1 MTEIG
6 NCRYAKGIPMPS
18 LLTTKIEIP
27 PSPHLPIHRAH
38 LVNTLEHEI
47 PRCKLVLVSAPA
59 GYGKTT
65 YLVQWARAS
74 DFLIAWLSLDE
85 ADNDLERFF
94 HYLLAA
100 WETVQSEIAA
110 IQLGIL
116 LSATMSDHEA
126 VLAAFIN
133 AAHEFPEHVVIVLD
147 DYHLIEDP
155 AVHQA
160 MTFLLDHLPATCHF
174 VLAGRSEPP
183 LPLARYRARQTVLMV
198 GTEDLRFSPEE
209 TDLFL
214 TERLDLA
221 LSQDALASLQASLEG
236 WVAGLQL
243 VALTLKRGLTDVDGL
258 VINGRHRFIAD
269 YLSQE
274 IVGQLPKETQQF
286 LLQTSILDH
295 LCSSLCQ
302 AVTGN
307 EDAANILTELERD
320 NLFLMPLDDRREW
333 FRYHHLFADFLH
345 EELRKRQPQMAAI
358 LHQRAGRWYLAHN
371 QPEYAFKHALAGENV
386 KLVLQVLER
395 YVQPMLMGGQFNHLR
410 QWLDSL
416 PEAWHSQYPIIDLF
430 QTGFLLFT
438 GQLEASMRCV
448 TAVEQ
453 QLQTGNP
460 EEIRPQLA
468 RVKAVRC
475 SIACFQDDLVQAQT
489 FAEAALQDLPSD
501 DTFFRTIIYGSL
513 GDTYRRHQRWQEA
526 KTCYLEML
534 DFIDMPAFR
543 LPLVHVFGALADLNL
558 RQGQLQEAE
567 SYWRKAQTIIHDRQN
582 WGRFPMPL
590 IGWVYIRLAELLY
603 EWNELDE
610 ALEHLSSGL
619 ERAELGGDV
628 RAILAGCVI
637 AGRLK
642 LTQGDVETASHYLEQ
657 ARPFTEES
665 HFEHWNGRFA
675 RLQVELWLTQGG
687 VRTAV
692 LWAEQQLQENKQP
705 ENATTRLTIA
715 RVLIAKSGQNAIQQA
730 LTLLRNLL
738 PTAAEEGRIGIQ
750 IEALALQAV
759 AYGRRGD
766 MSNAL
771 THLEQALRLAEPEG
785 YIRTFADLGLPLARL
800 LQEAESRSVMPN
812 YVATLLTAFD
822 AKLSVTVSAQP
833 LLPEPLTEREAD
845 VLALLAAG
853 LTNPEIAEALV
864 VSAGTVKKHASHI
877 YGKLGVSS
885 RTEAAARARELGLL
899 D

>member
-1 MTEIG
+1 
-6 NCRYAKGIPMPS
+6 MPS

-27 PSPHLPIHRAH
+27 PPPHQPVHRAH
-38 LVNTLEHEI
+38 LANTLERQI
-47 PRCKLVLVSAPA
+47 SRYKLVLVSAPA

-65 YLVQWARAS
+65 CLVQWAHAS
-74 DFLIAWLSLDE
+74 DFPIAWLSLDE
-85 ADNDLERFF
+85 EDNDLERFF

-100 WETVQSEIAA
+100 WETVQPEIAA
-110 IQLGIL
+110 SQLGIL
-116 LSATMSDHEA
+116 LSATISDHEA

-133 AAHEFPEHVVIVLD
+133 AAHEIREHIVFVLD
-147 DYHLIEDP
+147 DYHLIEDL
-155 AVHQA
+155 AIHQA

-174 VLAGRSEPP
+174 VLAGRGEPP
-183 LPLARYRARQTVLMV
+183 LPLVRYRARQTVLV
-198 GTEDLRFSPEE
+198 VSTEDLRFSPEE

-214 TERLDLA
+214 NERMELA
-221 LSQDALASLQASLEG
+221 LTQDALASLQASLEG

-243 VALTLKRGLTDVDGL
+243 VALTLKRGLTEMDQV

-274 IVGQLPKETQQF
+274 IMGQLPEETQQF
-286 LLQTSILDH
+286 LLQTSILDR
-295 LCSSLCQ
+295 LCGSLCQ
-302 AVTGN
+302 AVTGKEN
-307 EDAANILTELERD
+307 AANILAELERD

-333 FRYHHLFADFLH
+333 FRYHHLFTDFLC
-345 EELRKRQPQMAAI
+345 EELRKRQPQMAAM
-358 LHQRAGRWYLAHN
+358 LHPRAGRWYLAHN
-371 QPEYAFKHALAGENV
+371 QPEYAFKHALAGEDV

-438 GQLEASMRCV
+438 GQLEASVRCV

-475 SIACFQDDLVQAQT
+475 SIACFQDDLGRAQA
-489 FAEAALQDLPSD
+489 FADEAFQDLSGE
-501 DTFFRTIIYGSL
+501 DTFFRAIIYGSL

-526 KTCYLEML
+526 KDCYLEML
-534 DFIDMPAFR
+534 DFTDNPGFR
-543 LPLVHVFGALADLNL
+543 LPSVHTFGALADLYL
-558 RQGQLQEAE
+558 RQGHLREAA
-567 SYWRKAQTIIHDRQN
+567 SYWRKAQTIIHEREN
-582 WGRFPMPL
+582 WGRFPLPL

-610 ALEHLSSGL
+610 AQKHLSSGL

-628 RAILAGCVI
+628 RAMLAGYVI

-642 LTQGDVETASHYLEQ
+642 LTQGDVETAGQYLEQ

-665 HFEHWNGRFA
+665 HFEHWNGRFQ
-675 RLQVELWLTQGG
+675 RLQVELWLAQGG

-692 LWAEQQLQENKQP
+692 VWAEQQLQENTQP
-705 ENATTRLTIA
+705 TNATIQLTIA
-715 RVLIAKSGQNAIQQA
+715 CVLIAKSDQDAIQQA
-730 LTLLRNLL
+730 LTLLRQLI
-738 PTAAEEGRIGIQ
+738 PDAAEEGRIGIQ

-766 MSNAL
+766 TSSAL

-785 YIRTFADLGLPLARL
+785 YLRTFADLGLPLARL
-800 LQEAESRSVMPN
+800 LQEAQTRNVMPD
-812 YVATLLTAFD
+812 YVAALLAAFNGDISTATLT
-822 AKLSVTVSAQP
+822 QP
-833 LLPEPLTEREAD
+833 SLPEPLTEREEE
-845 VLALLAAG
+845 VLVLLAAG
-853 LTNPEIAEALV
+853 LTNPEIAEELV
-864 VSAGTVKKHASHI
+864 ISAGTVKKHASHI

-885 RTEAAARARELGLL
+885 RTEAAARARKLGLF